1 MSPDALISKSYGDSA
16 KGLHPAT
23 PLFFRVGQAAAH
35 FLRIFHPAAPW
46 TGVPLRCYPEVFAT
60 EQATMLI
67 HAAEPLFAWG
77 QLEDC
82 PTLITLRDALQAV
95 PDQAL
100 LEGLR
105 AARGHGRDD
114 YPVACLWHVVLLTVL
129 LRHHSFEECLAE
141 LHRNPA
147 LCRLIGIT
155 AEDQIPR
162 GWNLSRF
169 LDVLGQEPHL
179 SALRHVFDALAR
191 PLGRTVADLGRHT
204 AGDATALNAR
214 PKGNAKAVK
223 EEVQQGLPQPSG
235 GRKEYKDEAGN
246 VTQVYEW
253 FGYKLHLLVDVRH
266 EVALAYHVTD
276 TKVGDNERVGALVTQ
291 AEANLPAERMET
303 LAYDKAA
310 DDEKVHD
317 LLAAHGIKPVIQNR
331 AQWKEEPERPL
342 PGGRYPLHLVHDESG
357 TVFCYDTVSE
367 PPVRHP
373 MAYVGYDRERGTV
386 KYRCPA
392 RHEGW
397 VCPSED
403 RCNTGKSYGLA
414 VRVPC
419 ALDLRRFPP
428 IPRATKE
435 FERRY
440 KGRTAAERVNA
451 RLKIF
456 WGADDGNVTGA
467 RRFHAF
473 VGVIMGVH
481 LLFAT
486 LLAKAPRWE
495 GTLGQTR
502 LGPIAE
508 ALRDTPA
515 A

>member
-1 MSPDALISKSYGDSA
+1 
-16 KGLHPAT
+16 
-23 PLFFRVGQAAAH
+23 
-35 FLRIFHPAAPW
+35 
-46 TGVPLRCYPEVFAT
+46 
-60 EQATMLI
+60 
-67 HAAEPLFAWG
+67 
-77 QLEDC
+77 
-82 PTLITLRDALQAV
+82 
-95 PDQAL
+95 
-100 LEGLR
+100 
-105 AARGHGRDD
+105 
-114 YPVACLWHVVLLTVL
+114 
-129 LRHHSFEECLAE
+129 
-141 LHRNPA
+141 
-147 LCRLIGIT
+147 
-155 AEDQIPR
+155 
-162 GWNLSRF
+162 
-169 LDVLGQEPHL
+169 
-179 SALRHVFDALAR
+179 
-191 PLGRTVADLGRHT
+191 LGRAVADLGRHT

-214 PKGNAKAVK
+214 PKGNAQAVR
-223 EEVQQGLPQPSG
+223 EEVKQGLPQPSG
-235 GRKEYKDEAGN
+235 GRKEYRDDAGN

-253 FGYKLHLLVDVRH
+253 FGYKLHLLVDVKH

-276 TKVGDNERVGALVTQ
+276 TKAGDNERVGALVEQ
-291 AEANLPAERMET
+291 AEANLPEGRMET

-317 LLAAHGIKPVIQNR
+317 LLDAHGIKPVIQNR

-357 TVFCYDTVSE
+357 TVFCYDTVSG
-367 PPVRHP
+367 PPVRHQ
-373 MAYVGYDRERGTV
+373 MSYVGYDRGRGTV

-397 VCPSED
+397 DCPSED

-414 VRVPC
+414 VRIPC

-440 KGRTAAERVNA
+440 RGRTAAERVNA

-473 VGVIMGVH
+473 VGVILVVH
-481 LLFAT
+481 LLLAT

-502 LGPIAE
+502 LGPVAE
-508 ALRDTPA
+508 ALRDSPA

>member
-1 MSPDALISKSYGDSA
+1 MK
-16 KGLHPAT
+16 
-23 PLFFRVGQAAAH
+23 
-35 FLRIFHPAAPW
+35 
-46 TGVPLRCYPEVFAT
+46 
-60 EQATMLI
+60 I
-67 HAAEPLFAWG
+67 HAADPLFAWG

-82 PTLITLRDALQAV
+82 PTLTTLRDALRAI

-100 LEGLR
+100 LDGLR

-114 YPVACLWHVVLLTVL
+114 YPVERLWHVVLLTVL

-169 LDVLGQEPHL
+169 LDVLGQEEHL
-179 SALRHVFDALAR
+179 SDLRQVFDALVR
-191 PLGRTVADLGRHT
+191 PLGRAVADLGRHT

-214 PKGNAKAVK
+214 PKSNAQAVR
-223 EEVQQGLPQPSG
+223 EEVKQGLPQPSG
-235 GRKEYKDEAGN
+235 GRKEYRDDAGN

-253 FGYKLHLLVDVRH
+253 FGYKLHLLVDVKH

-276 TKVGDNERVGALVTQ
+276 TKAGDNERVGALVEQ
-291 AEANLPAERMET
+291 AEANLPEGRMET

-317 LLAAHGIKPVIQNR
+317 LLDARGIKPVIQNR

-357 TVFCYDTVSE
+357 TVFCYDTVSA
-367 PPVRHP
+367 PPVRHQ
-373 MAYVGYDRERGTV
+373 MSYVGYDRGRGTV

-397 VCPSED
+397 DCPSED

-414 VRVPC
+414 VRIPC

-440 KGRTAAERVNA
+440 RGRTAAERVNA

-467 RRFHAF
+467 RRFHAL
-473 VGVIMGVH
+473 VGVILVVH
-481 LLFAT
+481 LLLAT

-502 LGPIAE
+502 LGPVAE
-508 ALRDTPA
+508 ALRDSPA